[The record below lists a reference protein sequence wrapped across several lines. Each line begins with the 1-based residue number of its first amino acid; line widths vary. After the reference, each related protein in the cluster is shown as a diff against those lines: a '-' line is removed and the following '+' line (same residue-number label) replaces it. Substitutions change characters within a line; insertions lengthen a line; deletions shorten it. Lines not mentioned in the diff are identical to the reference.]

1 MFVIDLNYIAPLSEL
16 DAQMP
21 AHMKFLKECYKSNLF
36 LTSGRKVPRTGG
48 IIIATGKSKAAIEEV
63 MREDPFVKN
72 KLAHFVVTEFMTSQM
87 HGEFRKMMEKV
98 G

>member
-1 MFVIDLNYIAPLSEL
+1 
-16 DAQMP
+16 MP

-87 HGEFRKMMEKV
+87 HGSLGR
-98 G
+98 